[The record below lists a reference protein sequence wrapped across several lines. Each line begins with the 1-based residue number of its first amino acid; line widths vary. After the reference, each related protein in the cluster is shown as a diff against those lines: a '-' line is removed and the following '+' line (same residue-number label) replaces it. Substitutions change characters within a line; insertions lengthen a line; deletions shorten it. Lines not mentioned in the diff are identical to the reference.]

1 MDAKKKRKNWK
12 IYTAAVLAEESKRTS
27 AIHSTLITTF
37 GLTQNKYSNIFVNVI
52 TLDDLF
58 AE

>member
-1 MDAKKKRKNWK
+1 MILHRQEM
-12 IYTAAVLAEESKRTS
+12 LADETKRTH

-37 GLTQNKYSNIFVNVI
+37 GLKQNKYSNVFVNVI

-58 AE
+58 RE